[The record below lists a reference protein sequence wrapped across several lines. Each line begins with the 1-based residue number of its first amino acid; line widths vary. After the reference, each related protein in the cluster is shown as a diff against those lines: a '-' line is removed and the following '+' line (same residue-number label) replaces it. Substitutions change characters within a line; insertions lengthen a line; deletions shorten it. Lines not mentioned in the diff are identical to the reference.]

1 VIIKTIRGWNLTVH
15 IEFVDGLKANVA
27 MVWLKIL
34 FYYIL
39 CIIIIVTS
47 REY

>member
-1 VIIKTIRGWNLTVH
+1 VIIKTIRDWNLTVY
-15 IEFVDGLKANVA
+15 IEFVDGLEAIIA

-34 FYYIL
+34 SYYIL
-39 CIIIIVTS
+39 CIIIVVTS